1 MPHFTLQ
8 IGPEGPM
15 LNAMVVVSA
24 PRQAWLTQAKQPIPA
39 PVKIRA
45 LVDTGASGTCID
57 PMVMAQL
64 GLTPTNVIPMLTP
77 TTGATPVLVEQFD
90 VGLIIPGQSAKH
102 APLAFHTTP
111 VVASALYAAQGFHAL
126 IGRDIL
132 RHCILNYNGDFGYFS
147 LGY

>member
-1 MPHFTLQ
+1 
-8 IGPEGPM
+8 M
-15 LNAMVVVSA
+15 LNAMVIVST
-24 PRQAWLTQAKQPIPA
+24 PRQAALIAAKQTVPS

-57 PMVMAQL
+57 PSVMAQL
-64 GLTPTNVIPMLTP
+64 GLTPTNVIQMFTP
-77 TTGATPVLVEQFD
+77 STGATPVPTNQFD
-90 VGLIIPGQSAKH
+90 VGLIIPGSSAKH
-102 APLAFHTTP
+102 APLAFPTIP
-111 VVASALYAAQGFHAL
+111 VVESNLFAGQGFHAL